1 MFTSLIT
8 KDRLQK
14 EPILNLIHGLIS
26 FDKWYSGLPKDM
38 QVEEFDVYNESCT
51 ISMKSDG
58 CEGTSLA
65 DDSDD
70 NSIDDDASL
79 HPCSSE
85 SSINNENNNRKMD
98 KKPGIIRP
106 KEEIDPLGS
115 VNEDFRSIFLNTCD
129 GPTCGKCQFCSDCAC
144 VFSKMFFCF
153 LFLLR
158 SKVFLSLYVAR
169 NLYSDAGAIM
179 ISYWNHI
186 EINK

>member
-1 MFTSLIT
+1 
-8 KDRLQK
+8 
-14 EPILNLIHGLIS
+14 
-26 FDKWYSGLPKDM
+26 
-38 QVEEFDVYNESCT
+38 
-51 ISMKSDG
+51 MKSDG

-85 SSINNENNNRKMD
+85 SSINNENNRKMD

-115 VNEDFRSIFLNTCD
+115 VNEDFRSIFLNTSD
-129 GPTCGKCQFCSDCAC
+129 GPTCGKCQFSSNCAC
-144 VFSKMFFCF
+144 VFSKMLFYF

-158 SKVFLSLYVAR
+158 SKVFLSFNIAPKELV
-169 NLYSDAGAIM
+169 LGM
-179 ISYWNHI
+179 QV
-186 EINK
+186 